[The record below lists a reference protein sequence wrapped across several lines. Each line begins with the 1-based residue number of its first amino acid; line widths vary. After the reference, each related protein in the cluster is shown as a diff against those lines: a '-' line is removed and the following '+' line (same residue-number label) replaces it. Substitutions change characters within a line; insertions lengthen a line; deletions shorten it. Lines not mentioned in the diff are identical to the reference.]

1 MSQAVR
7 HLALVLLL
15 VLASRLN
22 AQELRGAWMARDAF
36 VSRTTISNA
45 MSRLVTNGFNT
56 VFVNAWSRGMPLW
69 KSLVF
74 SNETGVTTDASY
86 GGRDILQ
93 EAIDE
98 GKRVGLRV
106 VPWFE
111 YGFVGWWNGTY
122 SSTAR
127 GPLLTLHPDWIGRQV
142 DGTQAQSTT
151 TAFYWMVHTK
161 PEVQDFVIRLFS
173 ELPKRYAVDGLQF
186 DRIEWP
192 TTYGYDSFTTN
203 AYSAETGLSA
213 PTNHL
218 DPAWMRWRADKLT
231 AFAARLYDT
240 IKSNHPNLHVCF
252 SPSLYSSTTN
262 TAYRDLLQDWPR
274 WVNNGKADSVQV
286 QSYTSSEP
294 GFGNIITYM
303 TQLVTNRAKVHP
315 SFAVKPNG
323 TFLGDS
329 TMFLFTSSTRQ
340 KGFGGISVWYDT
352 DIAARSGLFGTNLF
366 QPGTNAPLLRPSI
379 RLKNL
384 RFDQG
389 GKVDLQWDSDWYS
402 GPYRVQTASSP
413 GGVAWQ
419 DLAAT
424 PNTNLSVTNPASSQF
439 FRIVGR

>member
-1 MSQAVR
+1 MPAVVR
-7 HLALVLLL
+7 HLALILLL
-15 VLASRLN
+15 VLTSRVGG
-22 AQELRGAWMARDAF
+22 QELRGAWMARDAF
-36 VSRTTISNA
+36 TSRATISNA
-45 MSRLVTNGFNT
+45 MSRLATNGFNT

-74 SNETGVTTDASY
+74 SNETGVATDASY

-161 PEVQDFVIRLFS
+161 PEVQDFLIRLFS

-192 TTYGYDSFTTN
+192 TTYGYDAFTTN
-203 AYSAETGLSA
+203 AYFAETGLSA

-218 DPAWMRWRADKLT
+218 DAAWMRWRADKLT
-231 AFAARLYDT
+231 AFAGRLYDT

-274 WVNNGKADSVQV
+274 WVNSGKADSMQV
-286 QSYTSSEP
+286 QIYTSSES
-294 GFGNIITYM
+294 GFGNILNYA
-303 TQLVTNRAKVHP
+303 TQLVTNRTKVHP

-323 TFLGDS
+323 NFLADS
-329 TMFLFTSSTRQ
+329 TMALFASNTRQ
-340 KGFGGISVWYDT
+340 KTFGGIGVWYDT

-366 QPGTNAPLLRPSI
+366 QTRTNSPLPRPAI
-379 RLKNL
+379 RLNRVQVEAGGAVEL
-384 RFDQG
+384 R
-389 GKVDLQWDSDWYS
+389 WDSEWYS
-402 GPYRVQTASSP
+402 GPYRVQSSSNLASPLWRDSASTSAT
-413 GGVAWQ
+413 GV
-419 DLAAT
+419 T
-424 PNTNLSVTNPASSQF
+424 VTNLASNQF
-439 FRIVGR
+439 FRVVGR